1 MEKTALSTPPK
12 SKSFNYFV
20 YEMKDT
26 NQLLKDLI
34 SCNMSDTMSRSAE
47 NK

>member
-1 MEKTALSTPPK
+1 MILSTPVK
-12 SKSFNYFV
+12 NKNTNYFI

-34 SCNMSDTMSRSAE
+34 SCNMSDTMSRSAD
-47 NK
+47 NKE